1 LIVVSTD
8 TDDGDLDRLNLAE
21 ILARQPGP
29 VSPPV
34 PPATRLP
41 VLELS
46 PEVFE
51 RLVLEYVWSVE
62 AARDVHVY
70 GRRGQKQYGLDIVGQ
85 DRERRRFVYQ
95 VRRLQTVTPSA
106 IRAAV
111 ADYAGPPRGPHAGS
125 IPTTRRF
132 DAARFVLATAAS
144 IHDDTA
150 LVDEIAALQD
160 EYQGD
165 LDVQVVGIEHL
176 SVKLRDAAAIVAA
189 FFGRDW
195 ARAFCGAEP
204 PQAPPGQATGFG
216 LLEGPLAALNLE
228 AAAAHAARLRESQP
242 AVAAEA
248 HRAIADQLQASGYP
262 GHAEIFRHRA
272 GEDLLR
278 VGDPDGGF
286 DLFWQL
292 GFDGLLRG
300 DTYARLP
307 ELANWT
313 LPPPGAVRQA
323 KLTVLRAALN
333 WYGQGSDLTAT
344 TPALR
349 ALLDAD
355 DPHALALITIVTE
368 QALVDGLYA
377 TDPPAPMI
385 GPATPQAN
393 LAELAA
399 ELLALARRA
408 LDSGATPARDWRARL
423 RCALADATLERCRRT
438 GEPASVDQAYGPLI
452 ADTTAGRIPPGPA
465 AMVHARAGRAHAAA
479 DEADQAIDSWRRA
492 VIAALPDFGG
502 DAREAFQSLTQVV
515 DSQGRWFV
523 PDLERISQ
531 AVPNRRMFLGAAYDP
546 AVAALDDLRGDRAQ
560 PAFRNA
566 RRCVWEARLSGHLYD
581 EGWALTVFADVMKAT
596 GRPVAELTIRVT
608 AGDGTNAAAVAATIS
623 DWVDLR
629 DELHYGPPWVVA
641 AAAQALA
648 AEADLVPDEVLD
660 PIVGRLLD
668 LAATAATA
676 PLIAGQPSREA
687 FHTLAAFASRIM
699 PHRFDEVAR
708 LAEPHLERE
717 TSLTEPAITIVR
729 GLYHGV
735 PDRRDHLTGLL
746 KAAVGQPNP
755 GHAWEAIGALRQPGD
770 ALEAIAR
777 ERAVAGDAD
786 ALDALAR
793 WQLHTPEVRAAARR
807 SAAVLLR
814 TPVGHQRNSWDFG
827 GSSAALT
834 ATKVAVLAAGG
845 DQDDDLPPAELA
857 ASPASAAEDPAHPD
871 DAAVTAA
878 GVVQPLAAAV
888 LDKLLDMAADRYDMA
903 VERVDAVQALDILIP
918 VLPGATMLHVARR
931 LMVLS
936 HDPEFGF
943 QDDAEIHGRD
953 PLRGIRMNLGG
964 RNLASR
970 ALYTAVRAYRHAVT
984 ADPALADADLATDM
998 LLLGETMLRSDDDT
1012 EAKTA
1017 AGGLAVLSGLAP
1029 VDLHRLAAHR
1039 LASVRATAIHGWAAA
1054 EGQPPG
1060 LPAQLAADPSAPVR
1074 RRVAQFAGAVLTRLG
1089 PAAAE
1094 PILEQLRADRA
1105 WSVRYHLALSLTQ
1118 PAGGR

>member
-1 LIVVSTD
+1 MP
-8 TDDGDLDRLNLAE
+8 DRPAE
-21 ILARQPGP
+21 L
-29 VSPPV
+29 
-34 PPATRLP
+34 
-41 VLELS
+41 
-46 PEVFE
+46 
-51 RLVLEYVWSVE
+51 
-62 AARDVHVY
+62 
-70 GRRGQKQYGLDIVGQ
+70 
-85 DRERRRFVYQ
+85 
-95 VRRLQTVTPSA
+95 
-106 IRAAV
+106 
-111 ADYAGPPRGPHAGS
+111 HAGGIS
-125 IPTTRRF
+125 TTRRF
-132 DAARFVLATAAS
+132 DAVRFVLATAAS

-160 EYQGD
+160 EYRGD
-165 LDVQVVGIEHL
+165 LDIQVVGIEHL

-195 ARAFCGAEP
+195 ARAFCGVEP
-204 PQAPPGQATGFG
+204 PETPPGQATGFG
-216 LLEGPLAALNLE
+216 LLEGPLAALSLE
-228 AAAAHAARLRESQP
+228 AAAAHAEGLRETQP

-278 VGDPDGGF
+278 AGDPDGGF

-300 DTYARLP
+300 DTHARLP

-313 LPPPGAVRQA
+313 LPPPGGVRQA

-344 TPALR
+344 IPALR

-377 TDPPAPMI
+377 TDPPTPMVGPGAP
-385 GPATPQAN
+385 PAN

-399 ELLALARRA
+399 ELLALGHRA
-408 LDSGATPARDWRARL
+408 LDSPTAPARDWRARL

-438 GEPASVDQAYGPLI
+438 SEPASVDQAYGQLI

-465 AMVHARAGRAHAAA
+465 AVVHARAGRAHAAA
-479 DEADQAIDSWRRA
+479 DEPDQAIDSWRRA
-492 VIAALPDFGG
+492 VMAALPDFGG

-515 DSQGRWFV
+515 DSQGRWFL
-523 PDLERISQ
+523 PDLEKISQ
-531 AVPNRRMFLGAAYDP
+531 AVPNRRTFLGAAYDP
-546 AVAALDDLRGDRAQ
+546 AVVALDDLRGGRAQ
-560 PAFRNA
+560 SAFRNA

-581 EGWALTVFADVMKAT
+581 ERWALIVFADVMKAT
-596 GRPVAELTIRVT
+596 GRPTAELTIRVA
-608 AGDGTNAAAVAATIS
+608 AGDGKNAAAAAAALS

-629 DELHYGPPWVVA
+629 DELHYGPPWAVA

-648 AEADLVPDEVLD
+648 AEADLVPDDMLD

-676 PLIAGQPSREA
+676 PFIAGQPSREA
-687 FHTLAAFASRIM
+687 FSALTAFARRIK
-699 PHRFDEVAR
+699 PHRFDQVAR
-708 LAEPHLERE
+708 LVKPHLERE

-729 GLYHGV
+729 GLYRGV
-735 PDRRDHLTGLL
+735 PERRGHLTGLL

-755 GHAWEAIGALRQPGD
+755 GHAWEAIVVLRQPGD

-814 TPVGHQRNSWDFG
+814 IPVGHQRNSWDFG
-827 GSSAALT
+827 GSFATLT
-834 ATKVAVLAAGG
+834 ATKVAVLVGGG
-845 DQDDDLPPAELA
+845 DQDDDLPPTALA
-857 ASPASAAEDPAHPD
+857 ASPSSAAEDSAHPD
-871 DAAVTAA
+871 DAAVMAA
-878 GVVQPLAAAV
+878 GAVQPLAAAV
-888 LDKLLDMAADRYDMA
+888 LDKLLDLAADRYDMA

-918 VLPGATMLHVARR
+918 VLPGATMMHVARR
-931 LMVLS
+931 LMVLA

-970 ALYTAVRAYRHAVT
+970 ALYTAVQAYRRAVT
-984 ADPALADADLATDM
+984 GDPALADAELAMNM
-998 LLLGETMLRSDDDT
+998 LLLGETMLRSDDDA
-1012 EAKTA
+1012 EATTA

-1074 RRVAQFAGAVLTRLG
+1074 RRVAQFASTVLTRLG

-1105 WSVRYHLALSLTQ
+1105 WSVRYHLTRSLTQ
-1118 PAGGR
+1118 RDRWPLTEDLLLNTARWWPLPEAGQQVKRRGRNGTDRFIEKILDGIGLCGRVDVDHLGPGSWFVPGQGRKPQQNRPQRQERVQPGRHRSDSWRDTTKSSAALYDTTPRSSRLRLS

>member
-8 TDDGDLDRLNLAE
+8 TGDGDLGRLSPAE

-29 VSPPV
+29 VLPPA

-70 GRRGQKQYGLDIVGQ
+70 GRRGQKQYELDIVGQ

-95 VRRLQTVTPSA
+95 VRRLKTITPSA

-111 ADYAGPPRGPHAGS
+111 VAYAGPPRGTGAGG

-160 EYQGD
+160 EYRGD
-165 LDVQVVGIEHL
+165 LDIQVVGIEHL

-189 FFGRDW
+189 FFGREW
-195 ARAFCGAEP
+195 ARAFCGVEP
-204 PQAPPGQATGFG
+204 PEAPPGQATGFG

-228 AAAAHAARLRESQP
+228 DAAAHAEGLRETQP

-278 VGDPDGGF
+278 AGDPDGGF

-313 LPPPGAVRQA
+313 LPPPGGVRQA

-344 TPALR
+344 VPALR

-399 ELLALARRA
+399 ELLVLARRA
-408 LDSGATPARDWRARL
+408 LDSPATPERDWRARL
-423 RCALADATLERCRRT
+423 RCALADATLERCRRA
-438 GEPASVDQAYGPLI
+438 GEPASVDQAYGQLI

-465 AMVHARAGRAHAAA
+465 AVVHARAGHAYAVA
-479 DEADQAIDSWRRA
+479 GEPDQAIDSWRRA
-492 VIAALPDFGG
+492 VIAALPDYGG
-502 DAREAFQSLTQVV
+502 DAREAFQSLTLVV
-515 DSQGRWFV
+515 DSQRRRFI

-531 AVPNRRMFLGAAYDP
+531 AVPNRNTFLGAAYDP
-546 AVAALDDLRGDRAQ
+546 AVAALDDLRGGRAQ

-596 GRPVAELTIRVT
+596 GRPAAELAIRVT
-608 AGDGTNAAAVAATIS
+608 AGDGKNAAAVAATLS

-629 DELHYGPPWVVA
+629 DDLRYGPPWVVA

-648 AEADLVPDEVLD
+648 AEADLVPDDVLD

-676 PLIAGQPSREA
+676 PLVAGQPSREA
-687 FHTLAAFASRIM
+687 FHALAAFAPRIE
-699 PHRFDEVAR
+699 PHRFDEVTR

-717 TSLTEPAITIVR
+717 TTLTEPAIAIVR
-729 GLYHGV
+729 GLYRGV
-735 PDRRDHLTGLL
+735 PERRGHLTGLL

-755 GHAWEAIGALRQPGD
+755 GRAWEAIGVLRQPGD

-777 ERAVAGDAD
+777 ERAVMGDAD

-793 WQLHTPEVRAAARR
+793 WRLHTPEVRAAARR

-814 TPVGHQRNSWDFG
+814 ISVGHQRNSWDFG
-827 GSSAALT
+827 GSFAALT
-834 ATKVAVLAAGG
+834 ATKVAVLVAGG
-845 DQDDDLPPAELA
+845 DQDDDLPPAALA
-857 ASPASAAEDPAHPD
+857 ASPGSTAEAPALPD
-871 DAAVTAA
+871 DAAVMAA
-878 GVVQPLAAAV
+878 GTVQPLAAAV
-888 LDKLLDMAADRYDMA
+888 LDKLLDLAADRYDMA
-903 VERVDAVQALDILIP
+903 LERVDAVQALDILIP
-918 VLPGATMLHVARR
+918 VLPGATMMHVARR
-931 LMVLS
+931 LMVLA

-970 ALYTAVRAYRHAVT
+970 ALYTAVQAYRHAVT
-984 ADPALADADLATDM
+984 DDAALADAELAMDM
-998 LLLGETMLRSDDDT
+998 LLLGETMLRSDDDA
-1012 EAKTA
+1012 EATTA
-1017 AGGLAVLSGLAP
+1017 AGGLAILSGLAP

-1060 LPAQLAADPSAPVR
+1060 LPAQLAADPDAPVR
-1074 RRVAQFAGAVLTRLG
+1074 RRVAQFADAVLTGLG

-1094 PILEQLRADRA
+1094 PILEQLRADRT
-1105 WSVRYHLALSLTQ
+1105 WSVRYHLTRSLTK
-1118 PAGGR
+1118 PTGDR